1 MENISLLLG
10 FNVRYNVFLW
20 SKDTYKMHVLYIYH
34 IYKSIQYA
42 YKNQWIY
49 PVHRIFSVFSEK
61 ITFCQA
67 IVVFTQR
74 ESWLTARLFQ
84 PQNYCL
90 LPLSLKK
97 KNFWMNCFTRSFSQF
112 KHLYYTKISLKYYK
126 ISQLTVVSKCGI
138 SKQKTLPDFIEKT
151 MFLDFSFWVIGK
163 TQKICMWEVS
173 DVGI

>member
-97 KNFWMNCFTRSFSQF
+97 KNFWMNCFTRSFSQ
-112 KHLYYTKISLKYYK
+112 LSIYIILKSAWNIIKSVNSPLSRSAEYLNRK
-126 ISQLTVVSKCGI
+126 LCQTLSK
-138 SKQKTLPDFIEKT
+138 KQCF
-151 MFLDFSFWVIGK
+151 
-163 TQKICMWEVS
+163 
-173 DVGI
+173 